1 MYTFALCILT
11 ECPERI
17 SYRLITTVN
26 SVSAYRKPYLFILHF
41 SSVEVMKLSDSSF
54 THSQDDSDAT
64 ATASHPER
72 TYIELNNP
80 RFLGN

>member
-1 MYTFALCILT
+1 MLRECLELICYRIIKIL
-11 ECPERI
+11 
-17 SYRLITTVN
+17 N
-26 SVSAYRKPYLFILHF
+26 SLSAYRKPYLFILHF

-54 THSQDDSDAT
+54 TRSQDDSSAT
-64 ATASHPER
+64 ANHPEQ